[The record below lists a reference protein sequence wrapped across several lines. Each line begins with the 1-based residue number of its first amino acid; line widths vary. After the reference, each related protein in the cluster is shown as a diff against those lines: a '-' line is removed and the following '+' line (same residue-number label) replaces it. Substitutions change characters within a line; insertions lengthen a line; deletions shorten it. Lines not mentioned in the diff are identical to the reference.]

1 MTRTRMTRSAIAGR
15 RKVFDAAR
23 TAILTIV
30 AAGALLAG
38 VLIGAPTSAAA
49 QQVCAEHAE
58 VVKLLG
64 AKHAEIQVA
73 LGLAANGGVVEI
85 FSTKDGATWTMVI
98 TMPNGITCMMASGES
113 WESMPANLPGSR
125 V

>member
-1 MTRTRMTRSAIAGR
+1 MTRTRMTRSATAGSGSILGA
-15 RKVFDAAR
+15 VR
-23 TAILTIV
+23 TAILTLA
-30 AAGALLAG
+30 AAGALAAG
-38 VLIGAPTSAAA
+38 LMTGAVSEAAA
-49 QQVCAEHAE
+49 EPVC
-58 VVKLLG
+58 
-64 AKHAEIQVA
+64 AKHADVVRQLGAQHAETQVA

-113 WESMPANLPGSR
+113 WETVPVSLPGSK